1 MDPLEWTHQWDNY
14 EMMMY
19 VETDGDNPG
28 IFMQVS
34 QRIRRDGAEEWQILY
49 DRKLAGYN
57 SEAGRGETGSA
68 EWEDAILRDYLHQN
82 PHLVR
87 DEKAYFEARTAGD
100 THE

>member
-19 VETDGDNPG
+19 VETEGEHTG

-34 QRIRRDGAEEWQILY
+34 QRDKRDGAEEWEILY
-49 DRKLAGYN
+49 NRKLSDY
-57 SEAGRGETGSA
+57 SPEAGRGKTDFA
-68 EWEDAILRDYLHQN
+68 EWEDAVLRDYLHQH

-87 DEKAYFEARTAGD
+87 DEKAYFETRMAGEA
-100 THE
+100 HE